1 MKIQS
6 IQLTKAP
13 TDTTELIIFINRF
26 SLSIVFFWFGFL
38 KVIAVSPAEGL
49 VKSLYAATIS
59 QWVGLDSFV
68 MLLGLFEC
76 LIGILWL
83 FPQFT
88 RMAFFLFCTQMFTT
102 FLPLI
107 FLPRETWQGDF
118 VLTLTGQYIIK
129 NVVLIASALTI
140 FMYESRKSDF
150 QF

>member
-1 MKIQS
+1 MKILS

-13 TDTTELIIFINRF
+13 ADTTELIIFINRL

-38 KVIAVSPAEGL
+38 KVIALSPAEGL

-68 MLLGLFEC
+68 ILLGIVEC

-88 RMAFFLFCTQMFTT
+88 RLAFYLFCAQMATT
-102 FLPLI
+102 FMPLF
-107 FLPRETWQGDF
+107 FLPRETWHGDF

-140 FMYESRKSDF
+140 FMYESRKSEF
-150 QF
+150 QL